1 MEKDEMLEK
10 IRKDN
15 KDRDPMRMQVEL
27 QGRSIGMSIG
37 MVVGAIAVLLTAIF
51 NEADMRVV
59 TGVVATYESMVAAS
73 WLYRG
78 IKLKDKGET
87 IIGIFTT
94 LATVTLFVLFIIY
107 TVKK

>member
-15 KDRDPMRMQVEL
+15 KERDPMRTQVEL
-27 QGRSIGMSIG
+27 QGRSIGMGIG
-37 MVVGAIAVLLTAIF
+37 MLVGVIIVLLTALF
-51 NEADMRVV
+51 NDADMCVV

-78 IKLKDKGET
+78 IRLKDKSET
-87 IIGIFTT
+87 IIGIFSTIVS
-94 LATVTLFVLFIIY
+94 AVIFVLFIIY